1 MEYDEP
7 IFNDALFY
15 QKRKHGKYRAV
26 PAPQLGAPGATDMPG
41 ASDMPGLTGVPGAPA
56 ASIADTHAHVQML
69 PDPALALAKCMLW
82 GVDFVCDVCDVCEDA
97 ERAFANLMVW
107 QAAAPARA
115 RELAEATLSLSADG
129 NPVVEQS
136 QAQIRTRIESPG
148 WDAGVRMR
156 IIVGCHPHN
165 AKKFDAD
172 AQARLRELLC
182 DPRVCAIGEIGLD
195 YHYDFSPRQVQI
207 EAFRTQIR
215 MAHELGM
222 PISLHIR
229 EAHDEAL
236 RILDEEGFPQAGTLL
251 HCFNLDGEVLAP
263 WLERGCYVAF
273 GGPLTF
279 KASDYVREAAR
290 CVPHDRLLT
299 ETDAPYMTPEPM
311 RGMVCG
317 PHHTVFTADVLAQT
331 LGCTTPEER
340 IELFGQ
346 LAQNAR
352 RLLDR
357 EPLAWQKR
365 VSENNG

>member
-1 MEYDEP
+1 MEFDEP

-15 QKRKHGKYRAV
+15 QKRKHGKYRV
-26 PAPQLGAPGATDMPG
+26 VSAPSIDAP
-41 ASDMPGLTGVPGAPA
+41 
-56 ASIADTHAHVQML
+56 IADTHAHVQML

-97 ERAFANLMVW
+97 ELAFGSLAAY
-107 QAAAPARA
+107 QAAATARA
-115 RELAEATLSLSADG
+115 RELAEATLALPADD
-129 NPVVEQS
+129 NPAVAE
-136 QAQIRTRIESPG
+136 AQTHIRARLAMPG
-148 WDAGVRMR
+148 WDDGVRMR

-165 AKKFDAD
+165 AKEFDAV
-172 AQARLRELLC
+172 AQERLRELLT

-195 YHYDFSPRQVQI
+195 YHYDFSPRPAQI
-207 EAFRTQIR
+207 DAFRTQIR

-251 HCFNLDGEVLAP
+251 HCFNLDAEVLAP
-263 WLERGCYVAF
+263 WVERGCYVAF

-279 KASDYVREAAR
+279 KASDYVREATR
-290 CVPHDRLLT
+290 CVPRDRLLT

-317 PHHTVFTADVLAQT
+317 PAHTVFTANVLAQT
-331 LGCTTPEER
+331 LGCETPEER
-340 IELFGQ
+340 SELFVQ
-346 LAQNAR
+346 LRENAR
-352 RLLDR
+352 ALLDC

-365 VSENNG
+365 VSENNE